1 MVGGTS
7 AGAEDESALIKLNG
21 GGVLAEEI
29 RVISSQTRPPA
40 RFNEATLLSAMESAG
55 KLVEDEDLRE
65 AMSAKG
71 LGTPATR
78 ASIIEGLVAE
88 NYLQREGRELRP
100 TAKAFSL
107 MTLLRGLKVPE
118 LTSPELTGDWE
129 FKLRQIEQ
137 GSSSATNSWKKSPA

>member
-1 MVGGTS
+1 MAGRYKLR
-7 AGAEDESALIKLNG
+7 GAEDESALVKLNPG
-21 GGVLAEEI
+21 EGVLAEEI
-29 RVISSQTRPPA
+29 KVISSQTRPPA

-88 NYLQREGRELRP
+88 NYLQREGRELRSYCQGIF
-100 TAKAFSL
+100 ADHLIA
-107 MTLLRGLKVPE
+107 RPE
-118 LTSPELTGDWE
+118 G
-129 FKLRQIEQ
+129 
-137 GSSSATNSWKKSPA
+137 A